1 MRKMLAAA
9 AVLAA
14 CAFGS
19 QTAVAQSKKI
29 NLQTKEGTA
38 AVKGEWRYHDV
49 RLIEVDGKGPDGKP
63 NKTYNIEPKAF
74 GADFDDSK
82 WEVVAPETLKN
93 ARSNGQIC
101 FCWYRIK
108 ITVPPEAEGKSV
120 FFSTTVDDYG
130 EIWVDGKLP
139 RTPGKGGEAVVA
151 GFNAPNRVEL
161 KGAKPGKV
169 YQISVFAINGPISAA
184 PSNWL
189 FLANTHL
196 EIADKK

>member
-1 MRKMLAAA
+1 MRKLLAAA
-9 AVLAA
+9 AVVAV
-14 CAFGS
+14 CAFS
-19 QTAVAQSKKI
+19 SPTVVAQSKKI
-29 NLQTKEGTA
+29 NLQTKAGA
-38 AVKGEWRYHDV
+38 DSVKGEWRYHDV

-74 GADFDDSK
+74 GAEFDDSK
-82 WEVVAPETLKN
+82 WEVIEPDTLKLP
-93 ARSNGQIC
+93 RSNGQIC

-108 ITVPPEAEGKSV
+108 ITVPPEAAGKSV

-161 KGAKPGKV
+161 KDPKPGKV

-189 FLANTHL
+189 FLNNTHL

>member
-1 MRKMLAAA
+1 MRTLLTAA
-9 AVLAA
+9 AVVAV

-19 QTAVAQSKKI
+19 QAAVAQSKKI
-29 NLQTKEGTA
+29 NLQTKEGAT

-49 RLIEVDGKGPDGKP
+49 KLVEVDGKGPDGKP

-74 GADFDDSK
+74 GAEFDDSK
-82 WEVVAPETLKN
+82 WEVIEPDTLKN
-93 ARSNGQIC
+93 ARSTGQIC

-108 ITVPPEAEGKSV
+108 ITIPAEAQGKSV

-161 KGAKPGKV
+161 KDAKPGKV

-189 FLANTHL
+189 FLNNTHL